1 MKRLIRS
8 NPVKDHTPSIQG
20 TNPDDSYLERFLCVQ
35 RNGLYLTGMEQS
47 MTFDTT
53 LISAKSDNAP
63 SGYSEGQVSY
73 VLQFSRELLSQ
84 DDSKSTVGLHSQS
97 EPFLD
102 ENDTIAFNVLQRS

>member
-1 MKRLIRS
+1 
-8 NPVKDHTPSIQG
+8 
-20 TNPDDSYLERFLCVQ
+20 
-35 RNGLYLTGMEQS
+35 
-47 MTFDTT
+47 MTFDTA

-97 EPFLD
+97 DPRLATFLGMRRI
-102 ENDTIAFNVLQRS
+102 TCRVT